1 MTAYD
6 IIHGH
11 ALEVLRGMP
20 DTSVQSC
27 ITSPPYYG
35 LRSYKTEPMIWG
47 GDADCQH
54 VWGHTQIKVTQPSR
68 DVSGGLGWGRDK
80 GTRGEQGYSAAMGMT
95 ASQGNFCQQCNAWR
109 GELGLEP
116 DFRLYIAHLVE
127 IFREVKRVLKD
138 EGCCFVNLGDSYAND
153 TKWGGATGG
162 KYVKAIHGQTNGNGR
177 GRKFTG
183 IPAKS
188 LMNIPGRFAIAMTD
202 ELQMIQRNELIW
214 YKRAC
219 MPSSAKDRWTVDFE
233 PVYFFT
239 KNAKYKFNQQ
249 LEPIKQVSLDRVQY
263 GWKSDH
269 DSIGHIDVEA
279 MGSRFANPD
288 GRNARTLL
296 DVPFEPQSNSH
307 YASYPTKL
315 AERFILAGSDA
326 GDTVLDIFNGTASTG
341 IAALRNGRNYVGIE
355 LNPEYIKISKQR
367 LAEIQVELFL

>member
-1 MTAYD
+1 MQ
-6 IIHGH
+6 GN
-11 ALEVLRGMP
+11 ALDVLRSMESE
-20 DTSVQSC
+20 SVQC
-27 ITSPPYYG
+27 VVTSPPYYG
-35 LRSYKTEPMIWG
+35 LRSYKTEPQLWD
-47 GDADCQH
+47 GDENCDH
-54 VWGHTQIKVTQPSR
+54 VWGEKLPFSKQ
-68 DVSGGLGWGRDK
+68 D
-80 GTRGEQGYSAAMGMT
+80 TRSAEKKREQGAAVGGSIT
-95 ASQGNFCQQCNAWR
+95 FNDVTTTGNSGSFCQKCGSWR

-116 DFRLYIAHLVE
+116 DFRLYISHLIQ
-127 IFREVKRVLKD
+127 IFHEAKRVLKSD
-138 EGCCFVNLGDSYAND
+138 GCCFVNLGDSYA
-153 TKWGGATGG
+153 GS
-162 KYVKAIHGQTNGNGR
+162 NGNGYKQTIANANQSNGLDINQDFR
-177 GRKFTG
+177 RMHKRDDGDVR
-183 IPAKS
+183 PKS

-214 YKRAC
+214 FKRAC

-315 AERFILAGSDA
+315 AERFILAGSDE
-326 GDTVLDIFNGTASTG
+326 GDVVLDIFNGTASTG
-341 IAALRNGRNYVGIE
+341 VAALRNRRKYLGIE
-355 LNPEYIKISKQR
+355 LQPEYIEISNQR
-367 LAEIQVELFL
+367 LKEVQVKLF